1 MAIFGSTTPSLPPSL
16 TDLKLDEVKSKLIDH
31 EKLEDQDLEKS
42 LTLAAEAGTILLQE
56 NNELKNNIHYLNS
69 RISLLE
75 ANSLSMEAKV
85 EELSAIEIKHIQKI
99 EILLNKLE
107 DVEQELIKCKQDKS
121 DLQNI
126 FEEHDI
132 KQSEMLT
139 ALVLEKFDHMEQS
152 MADLASYVMNNYA
165 PLPAL
170 KADVLNTI
178 TGQEDQNKEI
188 NIRKTQKA
196 RLTKLKPV

>member
-1 MAIFGSTTPSLPPSL
+1 
-16 TDLKLDEVKSKLIDH
+16 
-31 EKLEDQDLEKS
+31 LEDQDLEKS

-121 DLQNI
+121 NLQNI

-139 ALVLEKFDHMEQS
+139 GYLYK
-152 MADLASYVMNNYA
+152 
-165 PLPAL
+165 
-170 KADVLNTI
+170 
-178 TGQEDQNKEI
+178 
-188 NIRKTQKA
+188 
-196 RLTKLKPV
+196 